1 MADVVVT
8 INKITSLDTVTA
20 VTASPA
26 TEDVANTT
34 QLFTITPTVGN
45 EKLVVA
51 CSVANTHGAVSLSVA
66 AGGFHGASA
75 ALVLSIPQNTTKT
88 FTLDSSKYLSKTGVY
103 SITATPASGK
113 KLASEHALTFTVIE
127 PKAM

>member
-8 INKITSLDTVTA
+8 INKITALDTVTA

-26 TEDVANTT
+26 TEDTANTT
-34 QLFTITPTVGN
+34 QLFTITPTSPN
-45 EKLVVA
+45 EKLVVQ
-51 CSVANTHGAVSLSVA
+51 CSVANTHGAVALSVA
-66 AGGFHGASA
+66 AGGFHSASA
-75 ALVLSIPQNTTKT
+75 ALTLSIAQNTTKA
-88 FTLDSSKYLSKTGVY
+88 FTLDSSKYLSSAGVY